1 MKSNQIRAEVFNL
14 EGMKVHICRD
24 INNMDL
30 SKLTDDI
37 YFISYSDTL
46 GNILWTERFIKEKEL
61 EYAYVQ
67 R

>member
-1 MKSNQIRAEVFNL
+1 MKANQIRAEVFNL

-37 YFISYSDTL
+37 YFISYSDNV
-46 GNILWTERFIKEKEL
+46 GNVLWTERFIKEKEV

>member
-14 EGMKVHICRD
+14 EGMKVHICKD

-37 YFISYSDTL
+37 YFISYSDNL